1 MARRP
6 AEKRIERKLV
16 KIKLTA
22 AQQKQIHKFVGQ
34 EVSCSVL
41 AIAVADLQDR
51 RSLGVAILCD

>member
-1 MARRP
+1 MARPRT
-6 AEKRIERKLV
+6 EKQIERKLV
-16 KIKLTA
+16 KIQLTD
-22 AQQKQIHKFVGQ
+22 AQQRQIHKFVGK

>member
-1 MARRP
+1 MEDERERP
-6 AEKRIERKLV
+6 KIERKLV
-16 KIKLTA
+16 KLRLTEE
-22 AQQKQIHKFVGQ
+22 QQGQIQSFVGR